1 MYFSL
6 FHNYLPLEKGEA
18 LHLKKTWIP
27 FTQGCFVPS
36 LVEIDQVVLEKKMKM
51 WKVYNNNNDLY
62 TNDDAN
68 NDDNEN
74 NNDDEQ
80 RTNFDKKGLL
90 ELKIMKIWYIINF
103 TLLCINTFIF
113 DAYQYLYFSCH
124 WPQYIVTH
132 TDLWKLDFELLIW
145 SFINSQF
152 FIIVPIKIPSFGQ
165 ILLQIILI
173 HFDDTLLIGKKPST
187 NIRL

>member
-1 MYFSL
+1 
-6 FHNYLPLEKGEA
+6 
-18 LHLKKTWIP
+18 
-27 FTQGCFVPS
+27 
-36 LVEIDQVVLEKKMKM
+36 MKM

-90 ELKIMKIWYIINF
+90 ELKIIKIWYIINF

-113 DAYQYLYFSCH
+113 DAYRYLYFSCH

-152 FIIVPIKIPSFGQ
+152 FIIQPIKTPSFGQ

-173 HFDDTLLIGKKPST
+173 HFDDKLLIGTKPST
-187 NIRL
+187 NIRLWCILWISQEASQLRQLILKNFRKSFNFNEYHIAWAFYAY